1 MTNPSPD
8 PRSSRLGFDELLGIV
23 VAFTVI
29 GTILVVSLRQKDRGF
44 SLGSLMPSLTTT
56 QPSPN
61 ATASPTPATPLPT
74 ATEELQ
80 GNTPLP
86 EPRATTP
93 DPAPSPTVSATPQ
106 RVSRVTPFF
115 PVPVVV
121 SSPSPVATPS
131 ATSPVTSPSPT
142 PQQAVSFS
150 DVPQDFWAR
159 PFITALAARGIIV
172 GFQDGTFRPNQ
183 PVTRAEFATQ
193 LAKAFEQK
201 PVADALNYK
210 DVPSDFWASQTI
222 QETTRSGFMRGYP
235 GNLFRPTQPIPKLE
249 ALIALTSGLN
259 LASTSAPGQV
269 LGVYQDAAQ
278 IPKYAVPKVAVAT
291 ERGLV
296 VNYPNPQLLKPKQN
310 ASRAE
315 IAALVY
321 QSLVQAGKAQ
331 AIPSKYVV
339 KP

>member
-56 QPSPN
+56 TQPSPN

-86 EPRATTP
+86 DPRATAP
-93 DPAPSPTVSATPQ
+93 DPSPSPTVSVTPQ
-106 RVSRVTPFF
+106 RVSRVSPLV
-115 PVPVVV
+115 PVPVPVAV
-121 SSPSPVATPS
+121 TSPSPVA
-131 ATSPVTSPSPT
+131 SPSPT

-159 PFITALAARGIIV
+159 PFIAALAARGILV
-172 GFQDGTFRPNQ
+172 GFEDGTFRPNQ

-201 PVADALNYK
+201 PVAGALNYK

-259 LASTSAPGQV
+259 LTSTSAPGQV
-269 LGVYQDAAQ
+269 LGAYQDAAQ

-310 ASRAE
+310 ATRAE